1 MKDLINQSFQKS
13 FCYQEYL
20 ELNER
25 LAREGKT
32 TGEATEDRI
41 NFTKLNYSRITRQ
54 NKKINL
60 TAEQG
65 AIFKELEAAQTWLV
79 FIETWCADGAQT
91 IPVLNKIA
99 EASENI
105 SLKIILRDEHPELM
119 DNFLTNGTRSIPKL
133 IILDQ
138 DLEVMATW
146 GPRSVP
152 ATKMVT
158 DYKKE
163 FGKID
168 ADFKAKLQVWYNK
181 DRGTSIINELAEIVQ
196 ELEKDKVM
204 NV

>member
-1 MKDLINQSFQKS
+1 MKDLIKHSVEKS
-13 FCYQEYL
+13 FDYPEYL

-25 LAREGKT
+25 LAREGQT

-60 TAEQG
+60 TAEQE
-65 AIFKELEAAQTWLV
+65 AIFKDLGAAQTWLV
-79 FIETWCADGAQT
+79 FLESWCADGAQT

-99 EASENI
+99 EASEKI

-133 IILDQ
+133 IILDE
-138 DLEVMATW
+138 DLEVMTTW
-146 GPRSVP
+146 GPRSAP

-168 ADFKAKLQVWYNK
+168 ADFKTKLQVWYNK
-181 DRGTSIINELAEIVQ
+181 DRGTSIIKELAEIVQ
-196 ELEKDKVM
+196 ELEKDKFM